1 MLLALPL
8 GAQAVDMFRPL
19 YFIGGV
25 PLQGPVDKTTAAMK
39 GSMPISATRR

>member
-25 PLQGPVDKTTAAMK
+25 PQHIIWA
-39 GSMPISATRR
+39 R